1 MTARGSLQGVGCGS
15 PKRGVVVG
23 WGWGLMKENSQQV
36 TPSLY
41 LGVLS
46 QRLDLPLPGWQRGA
60 LAHKSRGRPSGS
72 RPATQRGL
80 IVVMVIQEYTYVQTH
95 QIAYIN
101 YM

>member
-46 QRLDLPLPGWQRGA
+46 QRLPSPSQLVSCPHGPLSSA
-60 LAHKSRGRPSGS
+60 
-72 RPATQRGL
+72 
-80 IVVMVIQEYTYVQTH
+80 QTLH
-95 QIAYIN
+95 EPP
-101 YM
+101 